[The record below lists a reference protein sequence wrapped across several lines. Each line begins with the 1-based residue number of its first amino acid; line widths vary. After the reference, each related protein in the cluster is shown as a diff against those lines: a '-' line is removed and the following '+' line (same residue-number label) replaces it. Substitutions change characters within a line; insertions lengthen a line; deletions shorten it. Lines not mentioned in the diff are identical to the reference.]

1 MARGAVRKNLDSAG
15 GVLIQ
20 GSPDV
25 FVNGQPLVRIG
36 DAVQGHGPGV
46 HAGPVMAT
54 GSGDVFCN
62 GIGACRAGDL
72 ASCGHPAS
80 GSDNVRIN

>member
-1 MARGAVRKNLDSAG
+1 MARGATRKSVDSAG

-20 GSPDV
+20 GSPNV
-25 FVNGQPLVRIG
+25 YVNGSPLVRIG

-62 GIGACRAGDL
+62 GIGACREGDT
-72 ASCGHPAS
+72 ATCGHPAT
-80 GSDNVRIN
+80 GSDNVNIN